1 MNIIKHLEYFNPQE
15 DLKAPIHIIG
25 CGAIG
30 STLAEMFARLGIEEL
45 HIWDMDTVSAHNIA
59 NQMFV
64 EAEIGEEKTRCVADM
79 MRSINN
85 QVKVTVHNEWDGQVL
100 QGYVFLCV
108 DNIDLRRK
116 IVEQNMYNPMIKAMF
131 DFRMRL
137 TDAQH
142 YAADWKDMTMKQN
155 FLKTMQFTHE
165 EAKEATP
172 TSACGTNLSVA
183 FTVRTVVSLGVS
195 NFVNYLKT
203 NELKKVV
210 LIDMKQFDLTT
221 F

>member
-1 MNIIKHLEYFNPQE
+1 MNIIKHMEYFNPIE

-30 STLAEMFARLGIEEL
+30 STLAEMLVRLGVETF
-45 HIWDMDTVSAHNIA
+45 HIWDFDTVSAHNIA
-59 NQMFV
+59 NQMFYEQHV
-64 EAEIGEEKTRCVADM
+64 GFAKTDCLEAILHCINVQAKIVKHGEYT
-79 MRSINN
+79 N
-85 QVKVTVHNEWDGQVL
+85 QPLT
-100 QGYVFLCV
+100 GYVFLCV

-116 IVEQNMYNPMIKAMF
+116 IVEQNKYNPMVKAVF

-142 YAADWKDMTMKQN
+142 YAANWSTVQEKEN
-155 FLKTMQFTHE
+155 LLKTMQFSHE

-183 FTVRTVVSLGVS
+183 FTVRTIVSLGVS
-195 NFVNYLKT
+195 NFVNYLKGK
-203 NELKKVV
+203 ELKKVV
-210 LIDMKQFDLTT
+210 LLDMKEFDLTT